1 MNGGVRNAG
10 LPPVNSKWKS
20 GRYKYDAR
28 HWLGILLTM
37 VAVKTCALFPSF
49 AIACSMCL
57 FKPMRGEYMRVVRHL
72 RSTYSGITP
81 KEISAKPWRYFR
93 RMMRQVCPPPLVI
106 MRGIKDVC
114 EVYSHMTDPDTKR
127 RFLNPDWRTVLKKQ
141 LKYVA
146 QGLLSDNPALP
157 LYWEIGKMASGF
169 VVYRCLRTS
178 SALEGYHAH
187 LVRLV
192 LHAYGAGQDWMD
204 AIMNLFDFRWCVLA
218 GRKAG
223 LYDDAVR
230 HFELELRDALQS
242 ALEALPFDVKRQLPK
257 HRSVRAGVP
266 RLRHGSYFSRK
277 ALQDNGEA
285 AAAAASVDAP
295 AGPTLPRRTWHTQA
309 TSADVAALLG
319 SHNPT
324 DAAAL
329 VEIALQRGLYW
340 DVEEAQ
346 KFWQGGSV
354 HRADEEQVPCL
365 AQAPADVEDPDGGT
379 SRVCC
384 SDCGC
389 GAATRPAK
397 CPAAATGPWHHS
409 ARWRCECTCCRGT
422 AAVCSGPCCRECSSA
437 ASPTAASSRDG
448 SRATGT
454 TRWWQRRRR
463 RTGGAGAVGT
473 RQPGWSW
480 ESWQGGAGGHEPW
493 QEGQAEQEKCQTE
506 REEDSRKEG
515 AVDGR
520 ATTRR
525 RGLGG
530 REVLVVVGGGGYLI
544 SNVLATQC

>member
-266 RLRHGSYFSRK
+266 R
-277 ALQDNGEA
+277 
-285 AAAAASVDAP
+285 
-295 AGPTLPRRTWHTQA
+295 
-309 TSADVAALLG
+309 
-319 SHNPT
+319 
-324 DAAAL
+324 
-329 VEIALQRGLYW
+329 
-340 DVEEAQ
+340 
-346 KFWQGGSV
+346 QGGSV

>member
-346 KFWQGGSV
+346 KFIA
-354 HRADEEQVPCL
+354 RI
-365 AQAPADVEDPDGGT
+365 AQ
-379 SRVCC
+379 
-384 SDCGC
+384 
-389 GAATRPAK
+389 
-397 CPAAATGPWHHS
+397 
-409 ARWRCECTCCRGT
+409 
-422 AAVCSGPCCRECSSA
+422 CSS
-437 ASPTAASSRDG
+437 S
-448 SRATGT
+448 
-454 TRWWQRRRR
+454 
-463 RTGGAGAVGT
+463 
-473 RQPGWSW
+473 
-480 ESWQGGAGGHEPW
+480 
-493 QEGQAEQEKCQTE
+493 
-506 REEDSRKEG
+506 
-515 AVDGR
+515 
-520 ATTRR
+520 
-525 RGLGG
+525 
-530 REVLVVVGGGGYLI
+530 
-544 SNVLATQC
+544 